1 VSGYD
6 PQRRRRLTTRA
17 NTTAVEALLDGEP
30 ERPRPARPA
39 AAAAAAADQRN
50 PVLVPSDVRHKS
62 QISDGTPASEPT
74 ADRLEARSGCLS
86 ALLTLGRR

>member
-1 VSGYD
+1 MSGYD

-30 ERPRPARPA
+30 SRPRTPRA
-39 AAAAAAADQRN
+39 ATDQRN
-50 PVLVPSDVRHKS
+50 PGLVPPDFRHES
-62 QISDGTPASEPT
+62 QISDEKPPAEP
-74 ADRLEARSGCLS
+74 LEARSGCLS

>member
-1 VSGYD
+1 MSGYD

-30 ERPRPARPA
+30 SRPRAPRADTA
-39 AAAAAAADQRN
+39 ANAAPDDQ
-50 PVLVPSDVRHKS
+50 PPDD
-62 QISDGTPASEPT
+62 QPT
-74 ADRLEARSGCLS
+74 AEPLEARSGCLS